1 MSNWAYNPT
10 VKSCRLDGLTLE
22 KVGKT
27 NNSTCG
33 PFGVHFFFS
42 THPSFPDLSHKDPQ
56 LLDTPMILQHDDMS
70 PFLIPTIRYS
80 QKLYIYIYIVN
91 GTSNGVNPMIKPT
104 RMEVYYWVYPN
115 DWDCVYYNP
124 QSWFSGMVYG
134 LMALCLPHFTTL
146 ICENHNDSLIN

>member
-1 MSNWAYNPT
+1 MQIGWF
-10 VKSCRLDGLTLE
+10 
-22 KVGKT
+22 
-27 NNSTCG
+27 NSRKG
-33 PFGVHFFFS
+33 WKNKQQHLWSLWRPFFFS

-56 LLDTPMILQHDDMS
+56 LLDTPMILQHDDTS
-70 PFLIPTIRYS
+70 PFFIPTIRYS
-80 QKLYIYIYIVN
+80 QKLYIYIVN